1 MIGRRG
7 EFVVK
12 VKTIRHSPAGN
23 PFVSKVTFRS
33 PLPPAGTSAK
43 ACAFTCEL
51 SESTLYILKG
61 DLPLL
66 VKWNVQ
72 STFAPALTLPKE
84 NVLSSAIGLEPSLR
98 SLSVSDE
105 KFSFVYV
112 NIPMRLLPAPSSGLG
127 SATMASAPAATGSF
141 SADFETTAL
150 YWRPSTSGVA

>member
-1 MIGRRG
+1 MMIGRRG

-72 STFAPALTLPKE
+72 STFVPALTLPKE

-112 NIPMRLLPAPSSGLG
+112 NIPMRHRPPLALSPPTSRQAPCTGGRPPAESHSNSSSPNGFCPL
-127 SATMASAPAATGSF
+127 
-141 SADFETTAL
+141 
-150 YWRPSTSGVA
+150 

>member
-1 MIGRRG
+1 MMGRRG

-112 NIPMRLLPAPSSGLG
+112 NIPMRLLPAPSSRQPPCTGG
-127 SATMASAPAATGSF
+127 RPPAESHSNSSSPNGF
-141 SADFETTAL
+141 CL
-150 YWRPSTSGVA
+150 L